1 MWSKIMR
8 FTQNTFSTQPRG
20 RPATE
25 RALAR
30 ILFVCMGNVCRSP
43 MAEGVLTRM
52 LEDAG
57 LSDRFHVASAGTHA
71 YHLGGSPDGRS
82 QIVAGRRGI
91 DLRRLRVHRIAAE
104 DFESYDY
111 LLAMDRDNQTC
122 LLERCPAEEHRH
134 KIQLL
139 LDYAGHLPE
148 REVPDPYYGSLV
160 GFERVM
166 DLLEAGSEGLL
177 LHLRERYR
185 I

>member
-1 MWSKIMR
+1 MR
-8 FTQNTFSTQPRG
+8 FIQDVFRVQQKG
-20 RPATE
+20 RSGPE

-43 MAEGVLTRM
+43 MAEGLLRRM

-57 LSDRFHVASAGTHA
+57 LNSKFHVASAGTHA
-71 YHLGGSPDGRS
+71 YHLSGGPDGRS
-82 QIVAGRRGI
+82 QLVANRRGI
-91 DLRRLRVHRIAAE
+91 DLRGLRSRRISAE
-104 DFESYDY
+104 DFEFYDY
-111 LLAMDRDNQTC
+111 LLAMDHDNHAC
-122 LLERCPAEEHRH
+122 LLERCPDEEHRQ

-148 REVPDPYYGSLV
+148 REIPDPYYGSLV

-166 DLLEAGSEGLL
+166 DLLEAGIEGLL